1 MLNKMRSFFSK
12 QVEEIKTNPEHAL
25 QLATASLLI
34 ELIQADESVH
44 EIELAQTFRAIRD
57 TFTLSEDETRTLME
71 LAKEHAEHATS
82 LYEFTS
88 ELNDNLDADQKYQI
102 IFLMWQVASADG
114 HIDKYEDHLIRKVS
128 ELLYVPHQAFIKAKL
143 AAIEE

>member
-12 QVEEIKTNPEHAL
+12 QIEEIKTDPDHAL

-44 EIELAQTFRAIRD
+44 EIELQQTFRAIQD
-57 TFTLSEDETRTLME
+57 TFKLSDEEARSLME
-71 LAKEHAEHATS
+71 LAKEKTEHATS
-82 LYEFTS
+82 LFEFTR
-88 ELNDNLDADQKYQI
+88 ELNDNLDADQKYRI
-102 IFLMWQVASADG
+102 IFLMWQVAYADG

-143 AAIEE
+143 AAIE